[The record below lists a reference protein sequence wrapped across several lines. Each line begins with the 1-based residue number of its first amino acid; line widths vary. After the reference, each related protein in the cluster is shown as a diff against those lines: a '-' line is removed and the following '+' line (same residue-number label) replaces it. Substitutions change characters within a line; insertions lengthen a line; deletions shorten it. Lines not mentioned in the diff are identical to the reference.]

1 MSSNNSTKRA
11 GRGRQ
16 RIPLSRIE
24 NDAHRSV
31 IFSQRRRGLIKKANE
46 ISTWCGVEMLLVLIS
61 PSGKAYTFSKP
72 NMDTILKNYFGDN
85 PLAQTNFAEQ
95 HLRAQQE
102 VNMQIQYSRIT
113 DLEMQIQDQMKLNH
127 ALRDA
132 KKARPP
138 ISDLPLS
145 ELQAMKHRIE
155 MLRSYVLQ
163 AKMKVHAQA
172 IISHD
177 DVGPSGTSA
186 L

>member
-1 MSSNNSTKRA
+1 M

-24 NDAHRSV
+24 NDAQRSGT
-31 IFSQRRRGLIKKANE
+31 FSKRRDGLIKKANE
-46 ISTWCGVEMLLVLIS
+46 ISTLCGVEMLLVFFS
-61 PSGKAYTFSKP
+61 PSGKAYTFSNP
-72 NMDTILKNYFGDN
+72 NMDTILKKYFGDN
-85 PLAQTNFAEQ
+85 PMAQTNFTEQ
-95 HLRAQQE
+95 HLPAQQE

-113 DLEMQIQDQMKLNH
+113 DLEMQIQDQMKLNQ

-132 KKARPP
+132 EKARPP

-145 ELQAMKHRIE
+145 ELQAMKHRME
-155 MLRSYVLQ
+155 MLRCDVLQ

-172 IISHD
+172 KIAHD
-177 DVGPSGTSA
+177 DVGPSGGSA